1 MAVQFAGNLFLTF
14 GVYGSVIQAVLCRSK
29 KGDDLAVA
37 RFLVM
42 FSQQW

>member
-1 MAVQFAGNLFLTF
+1 MAVQFAGNLFLIF

-37 RFLVM
+37 GFLVM
-42 FSQQW
+42 FSHQ